1 MKIHPQMRRG
11 KKSIQ
16 TDPKMIELV
25 LQKVTTYSKIR
36 GKTEY
41 VKEKHG

>member
-16 TDPKMIELV
+16 TDPENDRISTPESYHIFKN
-25 LQKVTTYSKIR
+25 
-36 GKTEY
+36 
-41 VKEKHG
+41 